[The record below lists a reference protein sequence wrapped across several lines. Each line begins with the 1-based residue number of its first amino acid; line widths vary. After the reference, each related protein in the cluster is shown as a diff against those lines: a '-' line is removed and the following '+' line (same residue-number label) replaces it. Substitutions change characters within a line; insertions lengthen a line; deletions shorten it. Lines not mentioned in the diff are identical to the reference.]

1 MSQSAGRKDDFAVP
15 RLLSFVTNREGN
27 MVSIHMN
34 QDGLTYLLEKLES
47 LKALVANGQ
56 CEDAHLFTSDSIG
69 NELSSTKLESV
80 PTEIN
85 LVQHVKLYGW
95 TDEWA
100 SAHGLILKDGACDA
114 RRLER

>member
-34 QDGLTYLLEKLES
+34 QDGLTYLIEKLES
-47 LKALVANGQ
+47 LKTLVANGQ
-56 CEDAHLFTSDSIG
+56 CEDAHLFTSDSMG
-69 NELSSTKLESV
+69 HELSSTKLETV
-80 PTEIN
+80 PAEHN
-85 LVQHVKLYGW
+85 VVQHVKLYGW

-100 SAHGLILKDGACDA
+100 CAHGLIPKDGACDA
-114 RRLER
+114 LRYER